1 MKKKKWNRLVSVLLV
16 MVTVM
21 SLLSGCGRKSTEKED
36 AETITVYL
44 WTTKLYEKYAPYI
57 DRKSTRLNSSHVA
70 LSRMPSSA

>member
-1 MKKKKWNRLVSVLLV
+1 MKKKKWNKLVSVLLV

-44 WTTKLYEKYAPYI
+44 WTTNLYE
-57 DRKSTRLNSSHVA
+57 
-70 LSRMPSSA
+70 